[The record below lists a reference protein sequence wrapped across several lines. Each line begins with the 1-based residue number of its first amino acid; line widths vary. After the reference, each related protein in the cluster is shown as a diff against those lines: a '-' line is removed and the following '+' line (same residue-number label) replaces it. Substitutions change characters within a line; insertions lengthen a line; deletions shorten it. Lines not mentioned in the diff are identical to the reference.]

1 MKDIKRYWF
10 WRAVLVSTVI
20 FGCTVFLLAGSAAV
34 YEGIAKT
41 GRFEYEQAVCIDD
54 GCLIVFGKKISGLE

>member
-1 MKDIKRYWF
+1 MKDNKRYWF
-10 WRAVLVSTVI
+10 WRAVLISAVVL
-20 FGCTVFLLAGSAAV
+20 GCTVFLLAGSVAV

-54 GCLIVFGKKISGLE
+54 GYLIIFGKKISGLE